1 MDLGLRRKVALVT
14 GAGEG
19 IGKAIALAFAS
30 HGAAVVLAEI
40 RPESGERTAGE
51 ITAAGG
57 RAIAVPTDVREAA
70 QVGEAVRTA
79 EREFGGLDVLHANAG
94 IALAF
99 RGDGFAPQIDPA
111 DWDRVIRVNLSGVF
125 HCVHHAVPAMAARG
139 GGSIITTASSMS
151 TVPLGGMDAY
161 AASKGGVAML
171 TKSMA
176 PGCGPLGIRINAI
189 GPGYVE
195 TPMNGVILDDP
206 TLTGLFAAGHADG
219 HLQTPD
225 EIGDLV
231 VFLASDR
238 ASHISGAQLRI
249 DAGLKVMP
257 RAK

>member
-1 MDLGLRRKVALVT
+1 MGTLDGRVAIVTGGGSGIGRASCEALARAGASVVVSDIDLASATAVADGIVAGGGVAAAQRCDVAEPDECGALV
-14 GAGEG
+14 AH
-19 IGKAIALAFAS
+19 ALD
-30 HGAAVVLAEI
+30 
-40 RPESGERTAGE
+40 T
-51 ITAAGG
+51 
-57 RAIAVPTDVREAA
+57 
-70 QVGEAVRTA
+70 
-79 EREFGGLDVLHANAG
+79 FGGLDVLHANAG

-231 VFLASDR
+231 VFLASD
-238 ASHISGAQLRI
+238 ASRSLNGALLTCDR
-249 DAGLKVMP
+249 GWTSFKRP
-257 RAK
+257 